1 MQIVNNVYKVYYE
14 EDKEHKLRIYVG
26 EIVSVR

>member
-1 MQIVNNVYKVYYE
+1 MQIVNNVYKVHYE
-14 EDKEHKLRIYVG
+14 EDKEHKLRIYVV